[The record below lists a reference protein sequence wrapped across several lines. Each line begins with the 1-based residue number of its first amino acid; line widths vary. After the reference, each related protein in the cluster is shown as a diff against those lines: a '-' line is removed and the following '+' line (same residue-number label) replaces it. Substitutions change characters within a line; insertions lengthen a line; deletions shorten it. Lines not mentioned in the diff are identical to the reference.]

1 MAAKKP
7 ISARTKPTPVNM
19 DDIFGNPLGLDP
31 ELVAAIQAKGFAHRF
46 INAKKLIEMGGYHAK
61 GWRPYKPSTE
71 ERAKLESQSLLF
83 GSDPDG
89 YIRRGDC
96 ILAVRSKELNDK
108 HKAYLKQ
115 EVARTQNVAKNA
127 ASQIKDFI
135 RSNGLDMRVQEGAE
149 VHEGF
154 SDQEDDNE

>member
-7 ISARTKPTPVNM
+7 ISQRSKPVPVNM
-19 DDIFGNPLGLDP
+19 DDIFGNALGLDP
-31 ELVAAIQAKGFAHRF
+31 ELVESIASQGLAHRF
-46 INAKKLIEMGGYHAK
+46 VNAKKLIEMGGYHAK
-61 GWRPYKPSTE
+61 GWRPYKPGAA
-71 ERAKLESQSLLF
+71 ERAKLETQSLLF

-89 YIRRGDC
+89 YVRRGDC
-96 ILAVRSKELNDK
+96 ILAVRPIELHNK
-108 HKAYLKQ
+108 HKAFLKQ
-115 EVARTQNVAKNA
+115 EVARTQNTAKNA

-154 SDQEDDNE
+154 SDQEDENE